1 MPPAHPST
9 SSPRRAAGAPPRWL
23 NEEESRTWIAW
34 LLSTR
39 LLWDELERDL
49 QRDASMPYS
58 YYEVLVMLSETPG
71 RARRMS
77 ELADATQ
84 SSRSRLSHAVAR
96 LEALGWVRR
105 EVCPGDR
112 RGWLAVMTDEGFA
125 ALEAAA
131 PDHVESVRT
140 HLFDLLSAEQQRQLR
155 EISDVFLEHLLPI
168 ISERDESNAG
178 RIQMARARL
187 GRGNADSVS
196 DEREYGA

>member
-1 MPPAHPST
+1 MPSARPAKTVH
-9 SSPRRAAGAPPRWL
+9 SPARAPRWL
-23 NEEESRTWIAW
+23 NEDESRTWIAW

-71 RARRMS
+71 RSRRMS

-105 EVCPGDR
+105 EVCEGDR
-112 RGWLAVMTDEGFA
+112 RGWLAVLTDEGFA
-125 ALEAAA
+125 AIEAAA

-140 HLFDLLSAEQQRQLR
+140 HLFDQLSPEQQRQLR
-155 EISDVFLEHLLPI
+155 EISDVFLDHLLPI
-168 ISERDESNAG
+168 IAERDESNAG

-187 GRGNADSVS
+187 GRGHADSVG
-196 DEREYGA
+196 DGREHHA